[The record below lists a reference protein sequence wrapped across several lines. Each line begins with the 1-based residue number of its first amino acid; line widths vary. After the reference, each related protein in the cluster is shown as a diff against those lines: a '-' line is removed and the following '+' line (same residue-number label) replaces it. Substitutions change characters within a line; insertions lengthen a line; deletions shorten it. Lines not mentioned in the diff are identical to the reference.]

1 MLLKIRIVQVFMIIS
16 KISPIF
22 FVLATLLEL
31 LSPAYAQQPPSEQ
44 TVDCARSIP
53 TPIVKK
59 SVFPNTR
66 FVLNKLN
73 ENGLTIAEGIET
85 IRLKNGDQLII
96 TQSGCESV
104 TINFRFQTSLMSGK
118 RTDARYLYQQSARL
132 MRQISPGVKS
142 PVYLQRG
149 ILALEKAATQKTPPA
164 IDREIDYGN
173 RDIRSV
179 FKLSPGQQLANK
191 KRVVEIL
198 FYYGPL

>member
-1 MLLKIRIVQVFMIIS
+1 MLLKFRTPPVFMIIS
-16 KISPIF
+16 KILPIF
-22 FVLATLLEL
+22 FVLATLVEL
-31 LSPAYAQQPPSEQ
+31 PSPACAQQLPSEQ
-44 TVDCARSIP
+44 TFDCVRPIP

-73 ENGLTIAEGIET
+73 ENGLTIPEGIET
-85 IRLKNGDQLII
+85 IRLKNGDQLEI
-96 TQSGCESV
+96 TQSGCEFV
-104 TINFRFQTSLMSGK
+104 AIKFRFQTSLMSGK

-142 PVYLQRG
+142 PIHLQRG

-173 RDIRSV
+173 QDIRSV
-179 FKLSPGQQLANK
+179 VKLSPVQQLANK